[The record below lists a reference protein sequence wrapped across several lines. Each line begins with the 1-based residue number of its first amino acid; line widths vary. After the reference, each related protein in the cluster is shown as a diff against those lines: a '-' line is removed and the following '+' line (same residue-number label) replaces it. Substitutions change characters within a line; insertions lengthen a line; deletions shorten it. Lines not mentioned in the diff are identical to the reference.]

1 MIRHKIKIKIKIQ
14 MNPYLSGV
22 IFSLMLFGCLDVC
35 LSSSLL
41 GETWPQWRGPDR
53 NGMVAESSVLDS
65 KPQVLWKAEVGDGLS
80 SFVIAEGTA
89 FTLGSSKAEE
99 TVYALDI
106 QDGSQLWSW
115 SYPCEGEQYY
125 TGATPAWSSGR
136 LYVVGKKGR
145 VICLESK
152 TGKVFWER
160 DLVEEAKCTLPDWG
174 FTGSP
179 LVDSGSGRVF
189 LNAGSS
195 GFCLDA
201 ETGQTIW
208 GTQDAYIKGGYASP
222 VLWEMSDQPQRWI
235 LLFSSNCLQAVDQ
248 STGAVQFRYPWV
260 TTFDVNAADP
270 GFLDDEVFISS
281 GHGAGAAALKIAPAK
296 AKNDFPFDYQIRWKS
311 QVMRNFFSASILKDG
326 LIYGIDGNNDAAL
339 KCVDW
344 KTGEAFWSWDGKRVG
359 GVGLGTFI
367 FVGNQILLITEKG
380 NLVVGHAS
388 KEGFTLESSTQI
400 LGGKCWTAPAL
411 ANGMLI
417 TRNSRGQTIGV
428 RVSSQN
434 N

>member
-1 MIRHKIKIKIKIQ
+1 MIRFKIHK
-14 MNPYLSGV
+14 NPCLAV
-22 IFSLMLFGCLDVC
+22 LLFLLILFGSLHLCLGNSV
-35 LSSSLL
+35 L

-53 NGMVAESSVLDS
+53 NGVVSACKVADS
-65 KPQVLWKAEVGDGLS
+65 KPQIAWQADVGDGLS
-80 SFVIAEGTA
+80 SFAIADGAA
-89 FTLGSSKAEE
+89 FTLGSSKNEE
-99 TVYALDI
+99 TIHALDVR
-106 QDGSQLWSW
+106 DGAQLWSW

-125 TGATPAWSSGR
+125 TGSTPAWSSGR

-145 VICLESK
+145 VICLESE
-152 TGKVFWER
+152 TGEVVWER
-160 DLVEEAKCTLPDWG
+160 DLVRDAGCALPDWG

-179 LVDSGSGRVF
+179 LVDSVSGRVF

-201 ETGQTIW
+201 ETGQTVW
-208 GTQDAYIKGGYASP
+208 GTQDADVKGGYASP
-222 VLWEMSDQPQRWI
+222 VLWQRSDQQQQQWI
-235 LLFSSNCLQAVDQ
+235 LLFSSNCLQAVDK
-248 STGAVQFRYPWV
+248 STGAIQFRYPWV

-270 GFLDDEVFISS
+270 GCLNDEVFISS
-281 GHGAGAAALKIAPAK
+281 GHGAGAAALKIVPSK
-296 AKNDFPFDYQIRWKS
+296 SENDFPFDYQMRWKS

-326 LIYGIDGNNDAAL
+326 FIYGIDGNNDAAL

-344 KTGEAFWSWDGKRVG
+344 KTGEALWSWDGKRVG

-367 FVGNQILLITEKG
+367 FAGNRILLITEKG

-411 ANGMLI
+411 ADGLLI
-417 TRNSRGQTIGV
+417 TRNSRGQTVGV

>member
-1 MIRHKIKIKIKIQ
+1 MIRLKIHK
-14 MNPYLSGV
+14 NPYLSV
-22 IFSLMLFGCLDVC
+22 LSVLLILFVC
-35 LSSSLL
+35 LHACL
-41 GETWPQWRGPDR
+41 GDPVVGESWPQWRGPDR
-53 NGMVAESSVLDS
+53 NGIVPESRVLDS
-65 KPQVLWKAEVGDGLS
+65 KPQVSWNAEVGDGLS
-80 SFVIAEGTA
+80 SFVIAERAA
-89 FTLGSSKAEE
+89 FTLGSSKKEE
-99 TVYALDI
+99 TVHALDI
-106 QDGSQLWSW
+106 RDGSHLWSW

-125 TGATPAWSSGR
+125 TGSTPAWSSGR

-152 TGKVFWER
+152 TGNVVWER
-160 DLVEEAKCTLPDWG
+160 DLVQEANCALPDWG

-179 LVDSGSGRVF
+179 LVDSVSGRVF

-201 ETGQTIW
+201 ETGQTVW
-208 GTQDAYIKGGYASP
+208 GTQDADIKGGYASP
-222 VLWEMSDQPQRWI
+222 GLWKMSNKPEQWI
-235 LLFSSNCLQAVDQ
+235 LLFSSNCLQAVDK

-270 GFLDDEVFISS
+270 VFLDDEVFISS
-281 GHGAGAAALKIAPAK
+281 GHGAGAGALKILPSK
-296 AKNDFPFDYQIRWKS
+296 SENEFPFDYQMRWKS
-311 QVMRNFFSASILKDG
+311 QVMRNFFSACILKEC

-344 KTGEAFWSWDGKRVG
+344 KTGEALWSWDGKRVG

-367 FVGNQILLITEKG
+367 FVGDRILLITEKG

-388 KEGFTLESSTQI
+388 KEGFMLESSNQI

-417 TRNSRGQTIGV
+417 TRNSRGQTVGV
-428 RVSSQN
+428 RMSSQN